1 MVFLIEAWGFWFPGQ
16 ELNPGSL
23 HWKCAVPAVG
33 PPGKSLNLKLQAF
46 SKLVQIQKYSPLSQP
61 AGSLSF
67 FRSFLATTRPFFSL
81 PSSPTLFRYIVFGGI
96 QAWQSVKGKPTV
108 KFKSTCA
115 FIKKKK
121 IQSGTVQMCFG
132 KEDLFK
138 NKSSPIFYL
147 SRLKAISPSKQLF
160 SLSWTYL
167 FKIPSFQKKAFVLI
181 CQAISLSC
189 TIYGYKHVQNW
200 P

>member
-23 HWKCAVPAVG
+23 HWKCAVPAMG

-121 IQSGTVQMCFG
+121 KYNQV
-132 KEDLFK
+132 
-138 NKSSPIFYL
+138 L
-147 SRLKAISPSKQLF
+147 SRC
-160 SLSWTYL
+160 
-167 FKIPSFQKKAFVLI
+167 VLERK
-181 CQAISLSC
+181 ISLKILSLHHHHHYYYINNINRILKIE
-189 TIYGYKHVQNW
+189 TALLFWMYKKGRLQDTHWITANKNNDN
-200 P
+200 